1 MGERLTRAR
10 QRLVKAAERLDV
22 GHSIVERLGYPH
34 ETLSATLPVRMDGGR
49 IRLFKAWRCRH
60 NELLGPTKGGV
71 RYHPD
76 LCLDEIMTLAFWM
89 TLKCALA
96 DLPYGGAKGGV
107 KVAASDLSPY
117 ELERLTRAYARA
129 FDTMTGPHQDIPA
142 PDMNTDE
149 QTMAWLADELRV
161 LHNRHIEASVT
172 GKPVAIGG
180 IDGRTEATGYGALF
194 VLETLS
200 DALGVSRDSLTIAVQ
215 GFGNAGA
222 HFAHAAREA
231 GHKIIAVSNKAG
243 GIYCKEGLDL
253 EKIAEHTE
261 RKGSFAGLEATAG
274 TEAISN
280 SELLTLACDVLAPA
294 AVADQITPRNA
305 GDIKARAVLEIANG
319 PTSVDADAILE
330 AAGVQ
335 VIPDVLANA
344 GGVTVSYLEWVQ
356 NLKGERR
363 RRDDVLAELKQR
375 MTQRAEKVLKH
386 ANTHKT
392 SLRDAA
398 YALAL
403 ERLAGADVAR
413 GRA

>member
-10 QRLVKAAERLDV
+10 QRLVTAARRLDV
-22 GHSIVERLGYPH
+22 DQATVERLGYPH
-34 ETLSATLPVRMDGGR
+34 ETLSATLPVRMDDGR
-49 IRLFKAWRCRH
+49 VRLFKAWRCRH

-76 LCLDEIMTLAFWM
+76 VCLDEVMTLAFWM

-107 KVAASDLSPY
+107 KVEVSELSTY

-129 FDTMTGPHQDIPA
+129 FDTMTEPHQDIPA

-161 LHNRHIEASVT
+161 LRNRHIDASVT

-180 IDGRTEATGYGALF
+180 IDGRREATGYGALF
-194 VLETLS
+194 VLDALS
-200 DALGVSRDSLTIAVQ
+200 DALGFNHDSLTIAVQ
-215 GFGNAGA
+215 GFGNAGS

-231 GHKIIAVSNKAG
+231 GHKIIAVSNRAG
-243 GIYCKEGLDL
+243 GIYCEEGLDL
-253 EKIAEHTE
+253 ERISEHKR
-261 RKGSFAGLEATAG
+261 RKGSFAGLESTAG
-274 TEAISN
+274 VEAISN
-280 SELLTLACDVLAPA
+280 SELLTLTCDILAPA
-294 AVADQITPRNA
+294 AVGDQITAENA
-305 GDIKARAVLEIANG
+305 GDIKARAILEIANG
-319 PTSVDADAILE
+319 PTSIDADEMLKD
-330 AAGVQ
+330 AGAP
-335 VIPDVLANA
+335 VIPDILANA
-344 GGVTVSYLEWVQ
+344 GGVTVSYFEWVQ

-363 RRDDVLAELKQR
+363 RRDDVLGDLKRR
-375 MTQRAEKVLKH
+375 MTRQAENVLRH
-386 ANTHKT
+386 ANKHKT

-403 ERLAGADVAR
+403 EKLAEADAAR
-413 GRA
+413 GRE